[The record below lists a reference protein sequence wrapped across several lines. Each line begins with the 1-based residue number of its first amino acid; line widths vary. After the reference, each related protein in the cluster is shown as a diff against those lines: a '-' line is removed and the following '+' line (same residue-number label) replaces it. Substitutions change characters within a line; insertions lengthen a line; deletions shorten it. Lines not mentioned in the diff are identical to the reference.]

1 MRIYDIIDKKAKRG
15 VLSDEEIGFAV
26 NGFVKNEI
34 SPAQMSSLLMA
45 IRLNGMNMSETYA
58 LTKHM
63 QNSGKTYHFDYT
75 IVDKHS
81 TGGVGDSTTM
91 LIVPILASLGIR
103 SAKMSGKALGLT
115 GGTADKMS
123 VFSGYKLDLNEKQLS
138 KMVEDV
144 GGSIITSSDSIA
156 VADKMIYNLRDQTA
170 TVESIPLIA
179 SSIMSKK
186 LASGSDIILLDVKYG
201 RGAFMKTEKDA
212 IKLAKTMIEIGRRD
226 NKKVWAVIDDMNTPL
241 SFGIGSAMEVYS
253 ALKALQGDNSDLCN
267 LSIDLSAI
275 LYQMATNCAF
285 DEAKR
290 RVSECVHDNSAY
302 NKFIDMVEYNGG
314 NKKYFDDPEKL
325 LDTKYKKVVKV
336 DKAGYVIDID
346 AMKLASIE
354 VEMRDKASVDRRNF
368 QGLMLNVNVGD
379 YCADGKLATIY
390 SDSVISANLVQ
401 RVIDAFKIGNVGAK
415 KKKYIKKVIK

>member
-138 KMVEDV
+138 KMVEDAREV
-144 GGSIITSSDSIA
+144 I
-156 VADKMIYNLRDQTA
+156 
-170 TVESIPLIA
+170 VEQDNTYFPD
-179 SSIMSKK
+179 MS
-186 LASGSDIILLDVKYG
+186 
-201 RGAFMKTEKDA
+201 
-212 IKLAKTMIEIGRRD
+212 
-226 NKKVWAVIDDMNTPL
+226 
-241 SFGIGSAMEVYS
+241 ME
-253 ALKALQGDNSDLCN
+253 
-267 LSIDLSAI
+267 
-275 LYQMATNCAF
+275 
-285 DEAKR
+285 E
-290 RVSECVHDNSAY
+290 
-302 NKFIDMVEYNGG
+302 
-314 NKKYFDDPEKL
+314 
-325 LDTKYKKVVKV
+325 
-336 DKAGYVIDID
+336 
-346 AMKLASIE
+346 
-354 VEMRDKASVDRRNF
+354 
-368 QGLMLNVNVGD
+368 
-379 YCADGKLATIY
+379 
-390 SDSVISANLVQ
+390 
-401 RVIDAFKIGNVGAK
+401 
-415 KKKYIKKVIK
+415 

>member
-1 MRIYDIIDKKAKRG
+1 
-15 VLSDEEIGFAV
+15 
-26 NGFVKNEI
+26 
-34 SPAQMSSLLMA
+34 
-45 IRLNGMNMSETYA
+45 
-58 LTKHM
+58 
-63 QNSGKTYHFDYT
+63 
-75 IVDKHS
+75 
-81 TGGVGDSTTM
+81 
-91 LIVPILASLGIR
+91 
-103 SAKMSGKALGLT
+103 MSGKALGLT

-253 ALKALQGDNSDLCN
+253 VLKALQGDNSDLCN

-354 VEMRDKASVDRRNF
+354 VEMRDKANVDRRNF